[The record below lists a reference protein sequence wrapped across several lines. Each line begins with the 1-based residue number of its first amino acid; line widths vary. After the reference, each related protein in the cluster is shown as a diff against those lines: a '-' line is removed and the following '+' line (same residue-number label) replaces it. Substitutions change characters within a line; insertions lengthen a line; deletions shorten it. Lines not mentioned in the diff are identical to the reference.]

1 MTRQGKRLEITNSRN
16 EKLRRTERLNLRP
29 SLRADVASLFEFLGD
44 AEAMKF
50 THVDETLRECQRRVM
65 VHEWRRRR
73 DGCAPWVV
81 TTRNDGRI
89 IGWGGLYQDPFDSG
103 WGFEVGYYF
112 HPDVWGRG
120 YASELVSAALD
131 VADQQLRLPEVWA
144 MAHPE
149 NPGSRRVL
157 EKAGF
162 EMVRYLEE
170 RTRFLLRR
178 PRSAQGG
185 V

>member
-1 MTRQGKRLEITNSRN
+1 MPTDTSPPAGRDKAML
-16 EKLRRTERLNLRP
+16 RTERLILRP
-29 SLRADVASLFEFLGD
+29 ARQADVATLFGFLGD

-50 THVDETLRECQRRVM
+50 THVDSTLRDCRRRVM
-65 VHEWRRRR
+65 VHEWRRRH

-81 TTRNDGRI
+81 TAREEDRI
-89 IGWGGLYQDPFDSG
+89 VGWGGLYQDPFEPG

-120 YASELVSAALD
+120 YASELVGAALRL
-131 VADQQLRLPEVWA
+131 ADRKLVLAEVWA

-157 EKAGF
+157 EKQGF
-162 EMVRYLEE
+162 RQVRYLPD
-170 RTRFLLRR
+170 RTRFLFRR
-178 PRSAQGG
+178 PRDTGG
-185 V
+185 D